1 MAEQSAIYVIAGRLV
16 EGLAGVDAGM
26 SDYSPEGAEAVR
38 DLGRA
43 TRAKLE
49 TAPTAT
55 SPGGRR
61 WKPSMRR
68 PVTHRRIGQNSS
80 RRFAKI
86 HSDPPASPER
96 GLSGIVAP

>member
-16 EGLAGVDAGM
+16 GGLAGVDAEM

-38 DLGRA
+38 DLGRS
-43 TRAKLE
+43 TLAKLE
-49 TAPTAT
+49 TAPTTT

-61 WKPSMRR
+61 WKPSTRK